1 MARYRLTH
9 AAQADIVSI
18 LAWSH
23 EQFGEEARKR
33 YETLIAAAIQD
44 AAIQDA
50 ATHGDEVRR
59 VLRPELGE
67 GVFSWH
73 LARSGTGTPGE
84 RVHRPRHFLICRRD
98 GDVMVVGRVL
108 HDAMEL
114 RRHLDPQEVVASR
127 SVNGTVVDPQLHV
140 VEVTA
145 GPGPQ

>member
-23 EQFGEEARKR
+23 ERFGEEARKR
-33 YETLIAAAIQD
+33 YETLIAAG
-44 AAIQDA
+44 IQDA
-50 ATHGDEVRR
+50 ATHGDEVGRA
-59 VLRPELGE
+59 LRPELGE

-73 LARSGTGTPGE
+73 LARSRTRTPGG

-98 GDVMVVGRVL
+98 GDIVVVGRVL

-114 RRHLDPQEVVASR
+114 RRHLDPQE
-127 SVNGTVVDPQLHV
+127 PW
-140 VEVTA
+140 E
-145 GPGPQ
+145 